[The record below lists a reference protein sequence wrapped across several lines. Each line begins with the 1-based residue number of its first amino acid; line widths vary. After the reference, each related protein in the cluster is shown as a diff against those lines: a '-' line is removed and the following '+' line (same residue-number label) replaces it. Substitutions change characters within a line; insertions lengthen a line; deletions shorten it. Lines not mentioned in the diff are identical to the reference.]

1 MIEAKMLN
9 WFDYRRTSIPLHS
22 ENQLLIEI
30 LKEYQI
36 YQWLRRNTVDR
47 LSSTFGISHS
57 SPQSPSPTET
67 LDGSEAEDVWKER
80 KEAELAIKTYL
91 SDLPS
96 EARLF
101 YT

>member
-1 MIEAKMLN
+1 VRLLFTAFWN
-9 WFDYRRTSIPLHS
+9 RS
-22 ENQLLIEI
+22 LIEI

-47 LSSTFGISHS
+47 LSTTFGTSQS
-57 SPQSPSPTET
+57 SPDSPTPAET
-67 LDGSEAEDVWKER
+67 PADGSEAEEVWKER
-80 KEAELAIKTYL
+80 KEAESAIKTYL

-96 EARLF
+96 KAGLL